1 MTASMQS
8 EALTS
13 PRVNPWIDAI
23 HAYVPG
29 KAKTADGRPAIKLS
43 ANENPFG
50 PPPAAIAAMAAT
62 LPDAHRYPDGSAAA
76 LRTAIA
82 AAYDLEA
89 DRLIF
94 GCGSDE
100 VLQFAATAFA
110 GPGDEVLM
118 TQFAFSVYPIAA
130 RRVGATPVVVPER
143 DYTADVDALLAA
155 VTPQTRMIF
164 LANPN
169 NPTGT
174 VLPRTEIVRLAAHLP
189 LRVLLVHDSA
199 YAEYLAGDPDYT
211 DGIDLARAAPNIL
224 VTRTFSKIH
233 GLGGAR
239 VGWGYGP
246 APVIAAMD
254 KVRGPF
260 NLTTDA
266 MAGAVAA
273 LADTAHA
280 DRSRT
285 HNLQWRGWLASEL
298 AGLGNHG
305 IRVIPSAANFLMLE
319 FPETGPLT
327 ASAAFEA
334 LMAAG
339 YITRWLVP
347 QGMDRNLRISIG
359 TGAETRGVAAA
370 LRAFVDQAGIDCT
383 A

>member
-1 MTASMQS
+1 METATNI
-8 EALTS
+8 AAA
-13 PRVNPWIDAI
+13 PRVNPWVDQIA
-23 HAYVPG
+23 AYVPG
-29 KAKTADGRPAIKLS
+29 KALTSDGRPAIKLS

-50 PPPAAIAAMAAT
+50 PPPAAIDAMAAT
-62 LPDAHRYPDGSAAA
+62 LPNAHRYPDGSATA
-76 LRTAIA
+76 LRAAIA
-82 AAYDLEA
+82 ARYDLEPA
-89 DRLIF
+89 RIVC
-94 GCGSDE
+94 GAGSDE

-110 GPGDEVLM
+110 GPEDEVLM

-143 DYTADVDALLAA
+143 EYVADVDALLAA
-155 VTPQTRMIF
+155 VTPRTRMLF

-174 VLPRTEIVRLAAHLP
+174 VLPRAEIERLHAGLP
-189 LRVLLVHDSA
+189 PTVLFVHDSA
-199 YAEYLAGDPDYT
+199 YAEYLEGEADYT
-211 DGIDLARAAPNIL
+211 DGIDLARRAPNVL

-273 LADTAHA
+273 LADIDHA
-280 DRSRT
+280 GRSRA
-285 HNLQWRGWLASEL
+285 HNLEWRAWLRAEL
-298 AGLGNHG
+298 AGLGNRG
-305 IRVIPSAANFLMLE
+305 VRVIPSAANFLMLE
-319 FPETGPLT
+319 FPETGALT
-327 ASAAFEA
+327 AEGAFKA

-347 QGMDRNLRISIG
+347 QGMVRNLRISIG
-359 TGAETRGVAAA
+359 TEAETRGVAAA
-370 LRAFVDQAGIDCT
+370 LRGWVETVG
-383 A
+383 

>member
-1 MTASMQS
+1 MTEPMQS
-8 EALTS
+8 EAATA
-13 PRVNPWIDAI
+13 PRVNPWVDAI

-50 PPPAAIAAMAAT
+50 PPPTAVAAMAAT
-62 LPDAHRYPDGSAAA
+62 LPDAHRYPDGSATVLRSALAA
-76 LRTAIA
+76 H
-82 AAYDLEA
+82 YGLEA
-89 DRLIF
+89 DRIIC
-94 GCGSDE
+94 GAGSDE

-130 RRVGATPVVVPER
+130 RRVGATPVIVPER
-143 DYTADVDALLAA
+143 DYVADVDALLAA
-155 VTPQTRMIF
+155 VTPATRMLF

-174 VLPRTEIVRLAAHLP
+174 ALPRAEIERLAANLP
-189 LRVLLVHDSA
+189 PRVLFVHDSA
-199 YAEYLAGDPDYT
+199 YAEYLTGDPDYT
-211 DGIDLARAAPNIL
+211 DGIDLARIAPNIL

-273 LADTAHA
+273 LADTGHA
-280 DRSRT
+280 DRSRA
-285 HNLQWRGWLASEL
+285 HNLRWRAWLAGEL
-298 AGLGNHG
+298 AGFGNHG
-305 IRVIPSAANFLMLE
+305 MRVIPSAANFLMIE
-319 FPETGPLT
+319 FPEHGSLT
-327 ASAAFEA
+327 AEAAFHA

-347 QGMDRNLRISIG
+347 QGMTRNLRISIG
-359 TGAETRGVAAA
+359 TEEETRGVAAA
-370 LRAFVDQAGIDCT
+370 LRVFVERA

>member
-1 MTASMQS
+1 MTPHMQT
-8 EALTS
+8 APPTA
-13 PRVNPWIDAI
+13 PRVNPWVDAI
-23 HAYVPG
+23 AAYVPG

-50 PPPAAIAAMAAT
+50 PPAAAIEAMAAA
-62 LPDAHRYPDGSAAA
+62 LPHAHRYPDGSATALRAA
-76 LRTAIA
+76 L
-82 AAYDLEA
+82 AAYYDIEA
-89 DRLIF
+89 TRIIC
-94 GCGSDE
+94 GAGSDE

-130 RRVGATPVVVPER
+130 QRVGATAVVVPER

-155 VTPQTRMIF
+155 VTPRTRMVF

-174 VLPRTEIVRLAAHLP
+174 VLPRAEIERLHAHLP
-189 LRVLLVHDSA
+189 AHVLFVHDSA

-246 APVIAAMD
+246 AAVIAAMD

-280 DRSRT
+280 DRSRA
-285 HNLQWRGWLASEL
+285 HNTQWRAWLAAEF
-298 AGLGNHG
+298 AGFGNHG

-319 FPETGPLT
+319 FPESGALT
-327 ASAAFEA
+327 AEAAFKA

-359 TGAETRGVAAA
+359 TEEETRGVAAA
-370 LRAFVDQAGIDCT
+370 LRAFVEHQSG
-383 A
+383 

>member
-1 MTASMQS
+1 MQS
-8 EALTS
+8 ETATA
-13 PRVNPWIDAI
+13 PRVNPWVDAI
-23 HAYVPG
+23 DAYVPG

-50 PPPAAIAAMAAT
+50 PPAAAIAAMAAA
-62 LPDAHRYPDGSAAA
+62 LPDAHRYPDGSATVLRAA
-76 LRTAIA
+76 LASH
-82 AAYDLEA
+82 YGLEA
-89 DRLIF
+89 DRIIC
-94 GCGSDE
+94 GAGSDE

-130 RRVGATPVVVPER
+130 RRVGATPVIVSER
-143 DYTADVDALLAA
+143 DYVADVDALLAA
-155 VTPQTRMIF
+155 VTPATRMLF

-174 VLPRTEIVRLAAHLP
+174 VLSRTEIERLATHLP
-189 LRVLLVHDSA
+189 PRVLFVHDSA
-199 YAEYLAGDPDYT
+199 YAEYLTGDPAYT
-211 DGIDLARAAPNIL
+211 DGVDLARTAPNVL
-224 VTRTFSKIH
+224 VTHTFSKIH

-246 APVIAAMD
+246 ARVIAAMN

-273 LADTAHA
+273 LADTDHA
-280 DRSRT
+280 ERSRA
-285 HNLQWRGWLASEL
+285 HNIKWRRWLAGEL

-305 IRVIPSAANFLMLE
+305 VRVIPSAANFIMLE
-319 FPETGPLT
+319 FPEHGPLT
-327 ASAAFEA
+327 ADAAFQA

-347 QGMDRNLRISIG
+347 QGMGRNLRISIG
-359 TGAETRGVAAA
+359 TDEETRGVAAA
-370 LRAFVDQAGIDCT
+370 LRAFVERAL
-383 A
+383 